1 MYLSISAYIL
11 EKFLY
16 FTAFESQQKVFSRQ
30 KFKYI
35 WFWKRKQT
43 ADFVNKQL
51 KVNVARFARNVVLN
65 ETFLVT
71 FKHCVFSSVFEDY
84 WLKRQNSKEL
94 VF

>member
-43 ADFVNKQL
+43 ADFGIKFVNKQL
-51 KVNVARFARNVVLN
+51 
-65 ETFLVT
+65 TFV
-71 FKHCVFSSVFEDY
+71 SEM
-84 WLKRQNSKEL
+84 
-94 VF
+94 

>member
-43 ADFVNKQL
+43 VDICIRNVNKQL

-65 ETFLVT
+65 ETFLVI
-71 FKHCVFSSVFEDY
+71 FKHCVFSSVFED
-84 WLKRQNSKEL
+84 
-94 VF
+94 

>member
-11 EKFLY
+11 EKFLYY

-43 ADFVNKQL
+43 ADFGIKIVNKQL
-51 KVNVARFARNVVLN
+51 
-65 ETFLVT
+65 TFV
-71 FKHCVFSSVFEDY
+71 SEM
-84 WLKRQNSKEL
+84 
-94 VF
+94 